1 MFAVR
6 YVALLALVF
15 WLGVILHAARWIPPA
30 HVVGL
35 VCGAVVLLSLTA
47 LKFLGPPPHAFFA
60 RIAIVAVMLIV
71 GIVGRYSAR
80 TAPAVPLAINIG
92 LGVVLLAWYAR
103 E

>member
-1 MFAVR
+1 MVR

-15 WLGVILHAARWIPPA
+15 WLGVMLSETSWVHPA
-30 HVVGL
+30 HLVGL
-35 VCGAVVLLSLTA
+35 LCGAVVFVSLTA
-47 LKFLGPPPHAFFA
+47 LKFLGPPPHAFFS

-71 GIVGRYSAR
+71 AIYGEYSGR
-80 TAPAVPLAINIG
+80 TAPVAPVLIDIG